1 MVLLAVVLQSPLTQ
15 TSVVHVPLIHFDFCC
30 IDCDNENVFVAML
43 IVPSSARVT
52 AIKPNVAYV
61 LFTLNIDNI
70 VLIYNTNLCHK
81 QFEGLQRIHNYTEYG
96 DH

>member
-1 MVLLAVVLQSPLTQ
+1 
-15 TSVVHVPLIHFDFCC
+15 
-30 IDCDNENVFVAML
+30 ML